1 MRKVIE
7 MIKAQNIPCYFISP
21 HFDDAILSAG
31 ALIVT
36 LSKITSVTIVTAFT
50 KSGTKPYSH
59 SAKSYL
65 KQCGYQSAIK
75 LYRDRM
81 KEDKKVLSL
90 LNVQQK
96 YLSLT
101 DALWRKKSSTLP
113 IFIKKLVPEI
123 TYVYPTYSLHVI
135 SGKISCNDIQTIR
148 ALRKKLSFIQKDSIV
163 FCPAGIGMHV
173 DHVLVREVCRE
184 LFRNVI
190 FWSDFPYNV
199 SGGNRNILSR
209 FQKIGEC
216 NDNKQMKRKLITG
229 YTSQVDALF
238 PSGISLVRE
247 EFYVEK

>member
-1 MRKVIE
+1 MKKVID
-7 MIKAQNIPCYFISP
+7 MIKTHNIPCYFISP

-36 LSKITSVTIVTAFT
+36 LSKITSVTVVTVFT
-50 KSGTKPYSH
+50 KSGTKPYTH
-59 SAKSYL
+59 SAKSFL
-65 KQCGYQSAIK
+65 KQCGYQSAKK

-96 YLSLT
+96 YLSFT

-113 IFIKKLVPEI
+113 TFIKKHVPEI
-123 TYVYPTYSLHVI
+123 TYVYPTYLLHVI
-135 SGKISCNDIQTIR
+135 RGKISHNDVHTIC
-148 ALRKKLSFIQKDSIV
+148 ALRKKLSHIQKDSIV
-163 FCPAGIGMHV
+163 FSPVGIGTHV

-184 LFRNVI
+184 LFNNVI
-190 FWSDFPYNV
+190 FWSDFPYNI
-199 SGGNRNILSR
+199 SGGNKNNLSQ
-209 FQKIGEC
+209 FQKIGEY
-216 NDNKQMKRKLITG
+216 NGNKQMKRNLIAG
-229 YTSQVDALF
+229 YSTQVDALF